1 MSEVVTLLEKL
12 FEEEKALKGQRNE
25 AERGGRKARA
35 SGRAQTARGFD
46 EEEEE
51 RVGARTWEG
60 GRKGLVDDDAAN
72 QKHDVRSL
80 HFSLFCLS
88 PSFFYLKCVNGCL
101 SMQVEVSS
109 SSDSDSDSDFAP
121 RNKKGKQKKDKRN
134 HTGGI

>member
-60 GRKGLVDDDAAN
+60 GRKGLVDDDATN
-72 QKHDVRSL
+72 QKHDVRS
-80 HFSLFCLS
+80 FAFR
-88 PSFFYLKCVNGCL
+88 SFVHCRSFLQRL
-101 SMQVEVSS
+101 RLAMQVEVSS

-121 RNKKGKQKKDKRN
+121 RNKGKQKKDKRN
-134 HTGGI
+134 HTGGL

>member
-25 AERGGRKARA
+25 AERAGRKARA
-35 SGRAQTARGFD
+35 SGRAQTARGVE

-60 GRKGLVDDDAAN
+60 GRKGLVDDDATN

-80 HFSLFCLS
+80 RSTLFRSLPFFSQRLRVNAGGGELLFGLGLRLGLCATQQGQAEEGQAQSHWRPLA
-88 PSFFYLKCVNGCL
+88 
-101 SMQVEVSS
+101 QE
-109 SSDSDSDSDFAP
+109 
-121 RNKKGKQKKDKRN
+121 R
-134 HTGGI
+134 

>member
-1 MSEVVTLLEKL
+1 MAEVVTLLEKL

-60 GRKGLVDDDAAN
+60 GRKGLVDDDATN

-80 HFSLFCLS
+80 RFSLFRSL
-88 PSFFYLKCVNGCL
+88 PFFSQRLRL

-121 RNKKGKQKKDKRN
+121 RNNKGKQKKDKRN
-134 HTGGI
+134 HTGGL